1 MNLKNQRSSQKVPRE
16 SVGGTPH
23 AAESPFS
30 DKFMAKHLQST
41 SRDVLS
47 QTPPPSVGV
56 QQSQQNSA
64 GSTKANVEIDRDQ
77 VADRIAKA
85 MATVGAL
92 LQGQRDKLD
101 QIIDLAPGL
110 KSSADTEGQT
120 QMVM

>member
-30 DKFMAKHLQST
+30 DKFMAKHMHST

-47 QTPPPSVGV
+47 QTPPSAAANH
-56 QQSQQNSA
+56 QSQQNSA
-64 GSTKANVEIDRDQ
+64 GSKAHVEIDRDQ

-101 QIIDLAPGL
+101 QTVDLAPAL
-110 KSSADTEGQT
+110 KSASDAEG
-120 QMVM
+120 